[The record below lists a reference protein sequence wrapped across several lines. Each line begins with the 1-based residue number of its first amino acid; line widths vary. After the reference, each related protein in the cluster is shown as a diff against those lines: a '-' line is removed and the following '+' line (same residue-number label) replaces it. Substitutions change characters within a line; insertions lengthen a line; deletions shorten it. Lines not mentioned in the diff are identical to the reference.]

1 MVAAVYQSG
10 HSKRDTRSFMHSSGI
25 FGWEVTEDMHK
36 CETES
41 KGAVHCMQAPKL
53 RLIMSTGIPG
63 LTLMSFF

>member
-1 MVAAVYQSG
+1 MKAMVAAVYQSG

-41 KGAVHCMQAPKL
+41 KGAVHCMQAPK
-53 RLIMSTGIPG
+53 TG
-63 LTLMSFF
+63 

>member
-25 FGWEVTEDMHK
+25 FGCEVNEDMHK

-41 KGAVHCMQAPKL
+41 KGRGCALYAGAKD
-53 RLIMSTGIPG
+53 RLIMSTGIP
-63 LTLMSFF
+63 